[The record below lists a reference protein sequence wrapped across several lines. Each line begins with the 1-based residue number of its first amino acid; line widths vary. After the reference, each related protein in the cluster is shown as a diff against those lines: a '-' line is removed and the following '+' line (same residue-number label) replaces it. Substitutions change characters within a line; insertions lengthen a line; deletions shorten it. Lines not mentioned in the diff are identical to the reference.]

1 MYFDARLWAFTKGIR
16 LRIAAAIAI
25 GLLATVA
32 GVARLALFGWLIAK
46 VFNGA
51 DSSEIFSACALV
63 AATIA
68 VRGALEYARAM
79 VAHETAARVQANLRR
94 VVFDQAVELGPAW
107 FGRERSSDLMVS
119 VVDSVEQLETYFG
132 EFIPQVTIALLTPI
146 VVFAAIAYLD
156 LTIASVMLIAALLTL
171 VAPAL
176 FQRMDREASVRRA
189 QAFRDYAAE
198 FVDATQGLATLK
210 AFGQAASHG
219 ARLADRARALSR
231 GTMRVNATNALGRGI
246 TDTGIALAAAISL
259 AIGAM
264 RTASGDMTLEA
275 LLIILMMGV
284 EVFRPLRDLRAKLH
298 TGMLGQSAAQ
308 TLFRILSAPP
318 PIPRIDTPAQAPDP
332 AIDENAPTISVREA
346 AFTYPGAPQA
356 TFTDLT
362 FDVAKGRRIGI
373 VGTSG
378 SGKSTLLKLLLRLYD
393 VDAGSIAINGHDVRE
408 LPTEWLHAQF
418 AIVSQDAYLFHGT
431 VRENILFGRPNASD
445 EELRDAAHAANAL
458 EFIDRLP
465 QGFDTTIGERG
476 VRLSGGQRQRIA
488 IARAV
493 LKDAPILI
501 LDEALS
507 SVDGENEAVIQTRL
521 NELMRGRTTLVFA
534 HRLSSVIDSDV
545 ILVLDDGGI
554 RESGTHAELL
564 AANRI
569 YASLMGDQARD
580 SLDERRAPTT
590 VRPDERASIDEW
602 KADTAEGT
610 ELGWWAAAKELMRF
624 VTVERPKL
632 TFAFIFGILRVIAF
646 IGVGVAS
653 ALSVAALKN
662 GNDPMPW
669 LIVMMVCAPIAGIVH
684 WLESWFAHDLAFK
697 LLAEMRIQLFQK
709 LSSLAPAYLMR
720 SRTGDLA
727 ALATQDVETV
737 EYFFAHTIAPSF
749 VAVLVPTA
757 VVVTLFL
764 FDSLLAVGLLPFLVV
779 VALSPWLWRHRL
791 DRLAGDS
798 REALAEL
805 NAFAV
810 DSIQGLTEIV
820 AFNQRDERRR
830 AFDTLI
836 ERVRELRLPFY
847 RDLTAQSAI
856 LEIATGFGGL
866 TVVIIGASLAASGSV
881 DSALLPFFAIFAM
894 AAFLP
899 VSEIAHVGRQLA
911 DTLGS
916 TRRLHT
922 INQETPVVVDGT
934 RSFTANDAG
943 TSVGLDEITFTYP
956 DRIDPALAAVSLDVP
971 AGETVALV
979 GASGAGKSTLAH
991 LVMRFWDPA
1000 AGRLRFDSDDL
1011 ADLDLDSLRRHV
1023 ALVAQETYLFNS
1035 SIRDNLLMAAPEATQ
1050 TELDRAI
1057 ENAALA
1063 PWIASLPDG
1072 IDTVVGERGGRLS
1085 GGQRQRIAIARAF
1098 LKDAPV
1104 LILDE
1109 ATSHL
1114 DAINERAVRQA
1125 LEALMENRTTIV
1137 IAHRLSTIRDAN
1149 RVVVMDSGKIV
1160 EVGTHDELMAA
1171 DGAYARLVA
1180 HQLAAA
1186 GVNHAAG

>member
-46 VFNGA
+46 VFSGA
-51 DSSEIFSACALV
+51 DAGELVFACTLV
-63 AATIA
+63 GATIA
-68 VRGALEYARAM
+68 LRGFLEYARAM

-132 EFIPQVTIALLTPI
+132 EFIPQVTIAALTPI
-146 VVFAAIAYLD
+146 VVFAAVAYLD
-156 LTIASVMLIAALLTL
+156 LTVASVMLVAALLTL
-171 VAPAL
+171 VAPGL
-176 FQRMDREASVRRA
+176 FHRMDREASLRRA
-189 QAFRDYAAE
+189 RAFRDYAAE

-210 AFGQAASHG
+210 AFGQAGTHG
-219 ARLADRARALSR
+219 DRLAERARALSQ

-246 TDTGIALAAAISL
+246 TDTGIALAAAVSL
-259 AIGAM
+259 TIGAM

-308 TLFRILSAPP
+308 TLFRVLEAPP
-318 PIPRIDTPAQAPDP
+318 PIPRIDGPALP
-332 AIDENAPTISVREA
+332 IDDSASTISVRDA
-346 AFTYPGAPQA
+346 AFTYPGAPHA

-362 FDVAKGRRIGI
+362 FDVARGQHVGI

-378 SGKSTLLKLLLRLYD
+378 SGKSTILKLLLRLYD
-393 VDAGSIAINGHDVRE
+393 VDAGSIAINGHDVRD
-408 LPTEWLHAQF
+408 LPTDWLHAQF

-431 VRENILFGRPNASD
+431 VRENILFGRTDASD
-445 EELRDAAHAANAL
+445 EELRAAAHAANAL

-465 QGFDTTIGERG
+465 HGFETTIGERG

-507 SVDGENEAVIQTRL
+507 SVDGENEAVIQERL
-521 NELMRGRTTLVFA
+521 NELMRDRTTLVFA

-545 ILVLDDGGI
+545 ILVLDEGGI
-554 RESGTHAELL
+554 RESGAHSMLL
-564 AANRI
+564 EADGI

-590 VRPDERASIDEW
+590 IQPDERASIDEW
-602 KADTAEGT
+602 RAETQQGS
-610 ELGWWAAAKELMRF
+610 ELGWWTAARELMRF
-624 VTVERPKL
+624 VTVERTKL
-632 TFAFIFGILRVIAF
+632 AFAFIFGILRVFAF

-653 ALSVAALKN
+653 ALAVAALKN

-669 LIVMMVCAPIAGIVH
+669 LVAMMVCAPVAGIVH

-709 LSSLAPAYLMR
+709 LSALAPAYLMR

-749 VAVLVPTA
+749 VAVLVPAA
-757 VVVTLFL
+757 VVATLL
-764 FDSLLAVGLLPFLVV
+764 VFDPLLAIGLLPFLLI

-820 AFNQRDERRR
+820 AFNQKNERRK
-830 AFDTLI
+830 AFDQLI
-836 ERVRELRLPFY
+836 DRVRSLRVPFY

-866 TVVIIGASLAASGSV
+866 AVVMIGASLAASGSV
-881 DSALLPFFAIFAM
+881 DNALLPFFAIFAM

-899 VSEIAHVGRQLA
+899 ISEIAHVGRQLA

-922 INQETPVVVDGT
+922 IHQETPVVVDGA
-934 RSFTANDAG
+934 RDFAANDGG
-943 TSVGLDEITFTYP
+943 TSVGLDEISFTYP
-956 DRIDPALAAVSLDVP
+956 DRIDPAVADVSLDVP

-1000 AGRLRFDSDDL
+1000 AGRLRFDAANL
-1011 ADLDLDSLRRHV
+1011 TELDLDSLRRHV
-1023 ALVAQETYLFNS
+1023 ALVAQETYLFNR
-1035 SIRDNLLMAAPEATQ
+1035 SIRDNLLMAAPEATDTALQ
-1050 TELDRAI
+1050 RAI

-1072 IDTVVGERGGRLS
+1072 IDTIVGERGGRLS

-1114 DAINERAVRQA
+1114 DAINERAVRSA

-1137 IAHRLSTIRDAN
+1137 IAHRLSTIRDAD

-1186 GVNHAAG
+1186 TAG

>member
-51 DSSEIFSACALV
+51 DSSEIFSASAFV

-68 VRGALEYARAM
+68 LRGVLEYARAM

-132 EFIPQVTIALLTPI
+132 EFIPQVTIALLTPL
-146 VVFAAIAYLD
+146 VVFAAVAYLD
-156 LTIASVMLIAALLTL
+156 LTVASVMLIAALMTL
-171 VAPAL
+171 VAPGL
-176 FQRMDREASVRRA
+176 FHRLDREASVRRA

-210 AFGQAASHG
+210 AFGQAATHG

-259 AIGAM
+259 VIGAM

-308 TLFRILSAPP
+308 TLFRVLSAHAPVA
-318 PIPRIDTPAQAPDP
+318 RLDTTVP
-332 AIDENAPTISVREA
+332 AIDETAPTITVSGA
-346 AFTYPGAPQA
+346 AFSYPAVPHA
-356 TFTDLT
+356 TFTDLD
-362 FDVAKGRRIGI
+362 FNVAKGQRVGI

-378 SGKSTLLKLLLRLYD
+378 SGKSTILKLLLRLYD

-408 LPTEWLHAQF
+408 LPTDWLHAQF

-431 VRENILFGRPNASD
+431 VRENILFGRPDASI
-445 EELRDAAHAANAL
+445 EEMRDAAHAANAL

-521 NELMRGRTTLVFA
+521 NELMRDRTTLVFA
-534 HRLSSVIDSDV
+534 HRMSSVIDSDV
-545 ILVLDDGGI
+545 LLVLDEGGI
-554 RESGTHAELL
+554 RETGSHQELL
-564 AANRI
+564 AANGI

-580 SLDERRAPTT
+580 SLDERRAPAT

-602 KADTAEGT
+602 KADTGQRS
-610 ELGWWAAAKELMRF
+610 ELGWWAAAGELMRF
-624 VTVERPKL
+624 VTVERTKL
-632 TFAFIFGILRVIAF
+632 TFAFVFGILRVIAF

-653 ALSVAALKN
+653 ALAVAALKN
-662 GNDPMPW
+662 GDDPMPW
-669 LIVMMVCAPIAGIVH
+669 LMAMMVCAPIAGVVH

-709 LSSLAPAYLMR
+709 LSALAPAYLMR

-757 VVVTLFL
+757 VVVTLFV
-764 FDSLLAVGLLPFLVV
+764 FDPMLAIGLLPFLIV
-779 VALSPWLWRHRL
+779 VAVSPWLWRHRL

-820 AFNQRDERRR
+820 AFNQRDERRK

-836 ERVRELRLPFY
+836 ERVRDLRVPFY

-856 LEIATGFGGL
+856 LEIATGLGGL

-881 DSALLPFFAIFAM
+881 DNALLPFFAIFAM

-922 INQETPVVVDGT
+922 IHQENPVVVDGAHVFAA
-934 RSFTANDAG
+934 SDAG
-943 TSVGLDEITFTYP
+943 TSVGLDEIAFTYP
-956 DRIDPALAAVSLDVP
+956 DRIDPALADVSLDVP

-1000 AGRLRFDSDDL
+1000 VGRLRFDTADL
-1011 ADLDLDSLRRHV
+1011 RNLDLDSLRRHV

-1035 SIRDNLLMAAPEATQ
+1035 SIRDNLLMAAPDATHA
-1050 TELDRAI
+1050 ELDRAI

-1063 PWIASLPDG
+1063 PWIATLPDG
-1072 IDTVVGERGGRLS
+1072 LDTIVGERGGRLS

-1114 DAINERAVRQA
+1114 DAINERAVRHA

-1137 IAHRLSTIRDAN
+1137 IAHRLSTIRDAD
-1149 RVVVMDSGKIV
+1149 RVVVMDSGRIV
-1160 EVGTHDELMAA
+1160 EVGTHDQLMAV

-1186 GVNHAAG
+1186 GANHAAG